1 LARAWHELRQPL
13 GLAIAGGL
21 ILSQVLTL
29 FTTPVIFL
37 GFESWP
43 NGAARAPLPTRGC
56 MNISAPFIRRPVG
69 TLLLTMGLALAGIAA
84 FFRCRW
90 RRCRGGYS
98 HRHGAGQP
106 ARRQPRHHGQHGGSP
121 LERHLGTIAG
131 VNEMTSR
138 SSLGSAGVAVR
149 SSRNIDG
156 AARDVQA
163 AINAARADLPS
174 TLKPI
179 PPIARPTPPTRRS

>member
-1 LARAWHELRQPL
+1 LPRSADLRQRHGHELRQPL

-43 NGAARAPLPTRGC
+43 NRAARAPLPTRGC

-69 TLLLTMGLALAGIAA
+69 TLLLTIGLALAGIAA
-84 FFRCRW
+84 FFNLPVAPLPRVDIPTIMVQANLP
-90 RRCRGGYS
+90 
-98 HRHGAGQP
+98 GASP
-106 ARRQPRHHGQHGGSP
+106 ATMASTVASP

-131 VNEMTSR
+131 
-138 SSLGSAGVAVR
+138 
-149 SSRNIDG
+149 
-156 AARDVQA
+156 
-163 AINAARADLPS
+163 S
-174 TLKPI
+174 TK
-179 PPIARPTPPTRRS
+179 

>member
-1 LARAWHELRQPL
+1 
-13 GLAIAGGL
+13 
-21 ILSQVLTL
+21 VLTL

-69 TLLLTMGLALAGIAA
+69 TLLLTIGVALAGIAA
-84 FFRCRW
+84 FFHLPVAPLPQVDIPTVMVQA
-90 RRCRGGYS
+90 S
-98 HRHGAGQP
+98 LPGASP
-106 ARRQPRHHGQHGGSP
+106 ATMASTVASP

-138 SSLGSAGVAVR
+138 SSLGSAQVLQF
-149 SSRNIDG
+149 DL
-156 AARDVQA
+156 
-163 AINAARADLPS
+163 RATSTAPRATCRPPS
-174 TLKPI
+174 TPRAPI
-179 PPIARPTPPTRRS
+179 CPAR